1 MKKLSIAFALV
12 LCLSNQSYA
21 QSQTNEKKISADS
34 CVTILI
40 TPTEKAALL
49 LELNGKLFLAS
60 MKDIQSFDPDII
72 SDIRMYEPK
81 AKECNDLIKKSKIDG
96 VELLKVMKINTK
108 EDKQL
113 PARFLKDVPRI
124 W

>member
-113 PARFLKDVPRI
+113 PARFMKDEK
-124 W
+124 